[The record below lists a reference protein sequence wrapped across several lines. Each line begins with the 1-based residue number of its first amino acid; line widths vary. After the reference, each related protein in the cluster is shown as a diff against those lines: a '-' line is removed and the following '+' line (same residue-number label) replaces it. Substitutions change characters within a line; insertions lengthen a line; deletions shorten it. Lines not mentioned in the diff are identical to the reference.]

1 MWRWLTALFL
11 VAFPNSTGRFVFSLT
26 FGVGIDVL
34 SLATS
39 VFTCMAFVEGSAVSG
54 IHWISYRF
62 VSACRIDR
70 RAFRWDAFGWV
81 YLTSL
86 SYGWSRDGDVGE
98 PPGRSDATCLI
109 VDRGGVREDPSNG
122 GGWCPWKG
130 CLILF
135 VPPSKGKR
143 FLWVPI
149 HGSRFVLRSRRNP
162 THEWTIPV
170 GEGEGKEKRDVDVH
184 PPSTRSDPRC
194 SFGTVTAT
202 PKEHNHAHVRRH
214 RSTTSA
220 SEGKREEGG
229 EE

>member
-109 VDRGGVREDPSNG
+109 VDRGGGKGGSFERWRVVPMEGLLDPFRSTVERDT
-122 GGWCPWKG
+122 
-130 CLILF
+130 
-135 VPPSKGKR
+135 VPLG
-143 FLWVPI
+143 
-149 HGSRFVLRSRRNP
+149 
-162 THEWTIPV
+162 
-170 GEGEGKEKRDVDVH
+170 
-184 PPSTRSDPRC
+184 SDPR
-194 SFGTVTAT
+194 SSLRPSIEKKPNPWMDHSSG
-202 PKEHNHAHVRRH
+202 
-214 RSTTSA
+214 
-220 SEGKREEGG
+220 
-229 EE
+229 